1 MERLRARLAVN
12 IYINVYIY
20 MHMYIYIYVYI
31 YMNIHIYVSFDTFV
45 VHIWCTPRVC
55 EVCYESLLQV
65 SFDLY
70 IRLF

>member
-1 MERLRARLAVN
+1 
-12 IYINVYIY
+12 
-20 MHMYIYIYVYI
+20 MYIYIYVYI